1 MEKDGWSDGE
11 DFEII
16 RIREAHTD
24 AKIVDEYDVGPCHV
38 TITTDGLYN
47 VRQPAITDE
56 GRDVAMQI
64 IGDAL
69 DVLAGRNSE
78 SKAAKA
84 VDMVDHAM
92 RLKLYRKVWQKERDA
107 ILYYAKMK
115 LGGYMEVDTL
125 MQDPDIED
133 IFCTGYGKEVCV
145 KHRRHADLKIL
156 HTNITFG
163 TDARVA
169 QWVQT
174 MAARYGKPMMADN
187 HMAHRTTPENHKLML
202 IEDANYSSFVVRK
215 YVGRSHTITKLL
227 ENGTLSV
234 DMAAYLWFLMDA
246 RPFIL
251 VTGETGSGK
260 TTMLNALMD
269 MTNPRK
275 SAMVI
280 EETREIRLVNP
291 HVQYYLPDEMHGIHS
306 IRFLMNKPIRAF
318 PSPHYVVIGEV
329 SGEETRAVFYNASAG
344 HNTVTTFHAYGVT
357 EALDRL
363 VREPLNVG
371 EKSLASLWCILH
383 VSQVTDKDGK
393 TSRRVIDC
401 AEIDASD
408 DYPRMRHIFGDV
420 VGGSTPNFE
429 EIVKKS
435 VRLRQAA
442 KELKIP
448 ESGIVKNLKKRRDVL
463 LTCVEKKA
471 YDVKSIL
478 DAISWFYDLP
488 GDWNIFPKIYPK

>member
-1 MEKDGWSDGE
+1 MAKDDWLDEK

-24 AKIVDEYDVGPCHV
+24 AKVVDEYDVGLCHV
-38 TITTDGLYN
+38 TITADGLYN
-47 VRQPAITDE
+47 VRQPAITDD

-69 DVLAGRNSE
+69 AVLSGKDSE

-84 VDMVDHAM
+84 LDMVDHAM
-92 RLKLYRKVWQKERDA
+92 RLKLYRKAWQKERDA

-125 MQDPDIED
+125 MQDPDIEE
-133 IFCTGYGKEVCV
+133 IFCTRYYREVCV
-145 KHRRHADLKIL
+145 KHRRHDDLKIL

-163 TDARVA
+163 TYTRVSK
-169 QWVQT
+169 WVQT
-174 MAARYGKPMMADN
+174 MAARYGRPMTADN
-187 HMAHRTTPENHKLML
+187 SIAHRTTPENHKLML
-202 IEDANYSSFVVRK
+202 IEDAVDPSFVVRK

-246 RPFIL
+246 YPFVL
-251 VTGETGSGK
+251 VIGKTGSGK
-260 TTMLNALMD
+260 TTMMNALMD
-269 MTNPRK
+269 MTDPRK

-280 EETREIRLVNP
+280 EEAREIQLVNP
-291 HVQYYLPDEMHGIHS
+291 HVQYYSSEETRGMSGMQH
-306 IRFLMNKPIRAF
+306 LMNKPILAF
-318 PSPHYVVIGEV
+318 PSPHYVLVGDVRGEA
-329 SGEETRAVFYNASAG
+329 TRSMFYNASAG
-344 HNTVTTFHAYGVT
+344 QSTVATFHAWGVR
-357 EALDRL
+357 EALDTL
-363 VREPLNVG
+363 AHQPLNIG

-408 DYPRMRHIFGDV
+408 GHPRTRHIFGYKE
-420 VGGSTPNFE
+420 GGSTPNFE

-488 GDWNIFPKIYPK
+488 GNWNIFPKIYPK